1 MSPAAAWTV
10 LIVGFALPLIH
21 VALSREIAPAKP
33 GTDGG
38 TCPFSPRMGWIVI
51 VLFLG
56 PIGWLMFMSSRRKR
70 RALAAG
76 RAAQAAA
83 VMEKERDAP

>member
-21 VALSREIAPAKP
+21 VALSKDIGPATP
-33 GTDGG
+33 GADGG
-38 TCPFSPRMGWIVI
+38 TCPFSPRIGWIVI

-56 PIGWLMFMSSRRKR
+56 PIGWLMFMGSRRKK

-76 RAAQAAA
+76 RAAQSAEAA
-83 VMEKERDAP
+83 KKDAP

>member
-10 LIVGFALPLIH
+10 LIVGFVLPLIH
-21 VALSREIAPAKP
+21 VALSKDIGPSKP
-33 GTDGG
+33 GADGG

-56 PIGWLMFMSSRRKR
+56 PIGWLMFMGSRRKK
-70 RALAAG
+70 RALTAG
-76 RAAQAAA
+76 RTTQSNA
-83 VMEKERDAP
+83 VREKERDAP

>member
-10 LIVGFALPLIH
+10 LIVGFVLPLIH
-21 VALSREIAPAKP
+21 VALSKDIGPAKESA
-33 GTDGG
+33 DGG
-38 TCPFSPRMGWIVI
+38 TCPFSPRIGWIVI

-56 PIGWLMFMSSRRKR
+56 PIGWLMFMGSRRKK

-76 RAAQAAA
+76 RAGQTAEVA
-83 VMEKERDAP
+83 KKDAP